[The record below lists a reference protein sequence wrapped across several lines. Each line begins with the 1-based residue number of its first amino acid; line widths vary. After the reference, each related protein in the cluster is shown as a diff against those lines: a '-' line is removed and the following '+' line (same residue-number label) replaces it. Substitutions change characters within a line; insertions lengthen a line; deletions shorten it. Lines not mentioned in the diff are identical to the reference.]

1 MFAEFQSTLDEEKSN
16 MPDSSYLKLCNIT
29 AQMYSAKKRE
39 KLHVVKYRS
48 QRIVSFP
55 YYSDDELHAESK
67 IVNTH
72 NTVICKST
80 DETGTAWCLLNHSK
94 MRLSWRDHD
103 LPWII
108 QNQDDGTLLIILS
121 ITEFKGSLPG
131 ESEE

>member
-1 MFAEFQSTLDEEKSN
+1 
-16 MPDSSYLKLCNIT
+16 
-29 AQMYSAKKRE
+29 MYSAKKRE
-39 KLHVVKYRS
+39 KLYVVKYRT
-48 QRIVSFP
+48 QQMVSFA
-55 YYSDDELHAESK
+55 YSADDEMQAESK
-67 IVNTH
+67 IVNSIT
-72 NTVICKST
+72 TRICKCK
-80 DETGTAWCLLNHSK
+80 DESGSIHYLLNHSK